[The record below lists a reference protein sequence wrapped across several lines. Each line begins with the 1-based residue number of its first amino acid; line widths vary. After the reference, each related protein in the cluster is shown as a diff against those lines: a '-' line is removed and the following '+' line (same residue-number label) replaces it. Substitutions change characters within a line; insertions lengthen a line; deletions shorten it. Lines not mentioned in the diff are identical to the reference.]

1 MQYRLK
7 EEYKGI
13 IVSRNNPIIG
23 KVTFNSNTC
32 KPEDYKTYFKLGFE
46 ELFEERVE
54 KVIDVI
60 IDKIEDVVEDV
71 VEHVH
76 NKRKKRRL

>member
-1 MQYRLK
+1 MYKLK

-46 ELFEERVE
+46 ELFEEIVE
-54 KVIDVI
+54 KVIDIV
-60 IDKIEDVVEDV
+60 IDKIEDVAEDV
-71 VEHVH
+71 IEHIQH
-76 NKRKKRRL
+76 KRKKRRL

>member
-7 EEYKGI
+7 EEYRGV

-23 KVTFNSNTC
+23 RVTFNANTC
-32 KPEDYKTYFKLGFE
+32 NPQDYKTYVRLGFE
-46 ELFEERVE
+46 ELFEEIVE

-71 VEHVH
+71 IEHVH

>member
-1 MQYRLK
+1 MEYRLK
-7 EEYKGI
+7 DEYKGI

-32 KPEDYKTYFKLGFE
+32 KPEDYKTYFRLGFE
-46 ELFEERVE
+46 ELFE
-54 KVIDVI
+54 KVIDIV
-60 IDKIEDVVEDV
+60 IDKIEDIVEEVVEDV
-71 VEHVH
+71 IEHVH